1 MAKKRPLRKCIVSG
15 EMKPKEDMIRIVRN
29 KDGEVFIDET
39 GKKNGRGAY
48 VSLDPD
54 KVEKAK
60 EENLLSGILKTNIPE
75 DFYGQLLERVQY
87 RLARK
92 EIMKQ
97 NE

>member
-48 VSLDPD
+48 VS
-54 KVEKAK
+54 
-60 EENLLSGILKTNIPE
+60 
-75 DFYGQLLERVQY
+75 
-87 RLARK
+87 
-92 EIMKQ
+92 
-97 NE
+97 